1 MEKKRKVADCF
12 VIVLRPIVGCYW
24 LVKNYRDQE
33 EQWGNFNN
41 DCDVRT
47 ASTPFRQ
54 SGNKNI
60 KDGNAP
66 GSLSFSKKGFFF
78 HLIFCSL
85 QWSTP
90 CVCVF
95 GNTNTIT
102 FGVRNLSTR
111 FRWLADDKRSPTNT
125 RSTTR
130 REPPRLT
137 HLCWRP
143 FLK

>member
-1 MEKKRKVADCF
+1 M
-12 VIVLRPIVGCYW
+12 
-24 LVKNYRDQE
+24 KNYRDQE

-78 HLIFCSL
+78 SFDLLFASVID
-85 QWSTP
+85 P
-90 CVCVF
+90 MCVCVREYKYNNF
-95 GNTNTIT
+95 WGAKSLDS
-102 FGVRNLSTR
+102 FSLTR
-111 FRWLADDKRSPTNT
+111 G
-125 RSTTR
+125 
-130 REPPRLT
+130 
-137 HLCWRP
+137 
-143 FLK
+143 